1 MSYKWEKFSEE
12 ELANIVKE
20 SRSYR
25 SLAEKLGYSPN
36 SGSGSKAVKTML
48 EKYQFDISHFTGQ
61 GWNKNNYDYL
71 KFRKGSVVKSANAID
86 AIVALRGHKCEVCG
100 LSEWREIPITLE
112 VHHIDGDHL
121 NNELD
126 NLQLLC
132 PNCHSQTD
140 NWRGKN
146 IDKKNQ
152 LTEED
157 YVKALKE
164 SPNIRQALIKLGLTA
179 AGGNYATCRNI
190 IEKYKIEHLM

>member
-1 MSYKWEKFSEE
+1 M
-12 ELANIVKE
+12 
-20 SRSYR
+20 
-25 SLAEKLGYSPN
+25 
-36 SGSGSKAVKTML
+36 
-48 EKYQFDISHFTGQ
+48 
-61 GWNKNNYDYL
+61 
-71 KFRKGSVVKSANAID
+71 
-86 AIVALRGHKCEVCG
+86 
-100 LSEWREIPITLE
+100 
-112 VHHIDGDHL
+112 
-121 NNELD
+121 
-126 NLQLLC
+126 C